1 MAVRRCVLLQ
11 AYSLSLG
18 RLSFCRAKWATHMYF
33 VAARV
38 MCDRT
43 VSLARKK
50 ESVERVVELLRL
62 HERQERTV
70 IEFWKSSA
78 SGSKSIDSSKD
89 SSTLPFTVRL
99 ISLEKLIGKSL
110 LHIRSNPDLES
121 WSGLRLW
128 TPDHDRI
135 SLGRAPRSPGAL
147 VSTDKLET
155 PPFRFVVDSL

>member
-1 MAVRRCVLLQ
+1 
-11 AYSLSLG
+11 
-18 RLSFCRAKWATHMYF
+18 MYF

-121 WSGLRLW
+121 
-128 TPDHDRI
+128 
-135 SLGRAPRSPGAL
+135 
-147 VSTDKLET
+147 
-155 PPFRFVVDSL
+155 